1 MLGFDLP
8 ARRTNSLAGGSNP
21 QNFFGRKTLKVFEG
35 QTRKLKVGREAEDF
49 PMDDNLSLADLKGHP
64 IFLVFWKTL

>member
-21 QNFFGRKTLKVFEG
+21 KKMPGRKQLKIFEG
-35 QTRKLKVGREAEDF
+35 QTKKLEIGQEAEDF
-49 PMDDNLSLADLKGHP
+49 PIGNGL
-64 IFLVFWKTL
+64 